1 VTGLGTPFIAGEAAG
16 GAACAGAG
24 SDGVADPPGTNSAA
38 PALKAK
44 GTAFGLSFILLDDS
58 TRTRQQLPPVAGGRL
73 LAAASAQ
80 NLKSQSPP
88 RASSSQYTLAI
99 KTLQTVSRAAGLR
112 TACRGSHSPP
122 WCSPGVRS
130 TTSTR
135 DTDFGH
141 IEWAKDWHM
150 PDNKPLCDPSQS
162 RVRFVPPVAL
172 RRRAVTSQASKQ
184 GTRYLPLGA
193 LPARH
198 CAAHATAISCET
210 VMLLHLASANG
221 PIRLSTKERQ
231 PIVTAAP

>member
-1 VTGLGTPFIAGEAAG
+1 MTGLGTPFIAGEAAG

-24 SDGVADPPGTNSAA
+24 SDGVANPPPGTNSAA
-38 PALKAK
+38 PALKEK
-44 GTAFGLSFILLDDS
+44 AFGLSPILLDDS
-58 TRTRQQLPPVAGGRL
+58 TRTRQQLPPEAGGRL

-99 KTLQTVSRAAGLR
+99 KTLQRVSRAAGLR
-112 TACRGSHSPP
+112 TACQGSHSPP
-122 WCSPGVRS
+122 WCSPGGRS
-130 TTSTR
+130 TTCTR
-135 DTDFGH
+135 DTDFGP
-141 IEWAKDWHM
+141 IGWAKDWHL
-150 PDNKPLCDPSQS
+150 PDDKPLRDPSQS

-193 LPARH
+193 QPARH

-221 PIRLSTKERQ
+221 PNRLSTKESQ